1 MGSFHANMAIVVHER
16 VAAVMADLVVVHY
29 KLDWNVTN
37 AEKYP
42 SAIFINISGGMNYGK
57 VN

>member
-1 MGSFHANMAIVVHER
+1 MAIVVHER
-16 VAAVMADLVVVHY
+16 VAAVMADIVVVHY

-37 AEKYP
+37 AKKYP
-42 SAIFINISGGMNYGK
+42 SAIFINISGGMYYGK